1 MGESTIENMQNYN
14 LLRLENTILPDVYA
28 FSMGADA

>member
-14 LLRLENTILPDVYA
+14 LLRLEYTILPDVYV